1 MAPLKLVNMKKIIT
15 IVLMLIGTITMFPQ
29 STTIKGTSLK
39 YDKEEK
45 TMTLTI
51 DPKTM
56 TVNDDD
62 LTVSVE
68 IFENFFV
75 TSYID
80 GSLIWGKPIFS
91 RKGHIRGM
99 ELRYVTILPEGTFIL
114 VDSYNIMIK
123 EYYVYQFNYVKP
135 NEYFLVVRTLC
146 DNKYV
151 TDEEVGLM
159 TVK

>member
-1 MAPLKLVNMKKIIT
+1 MKKIIT
-15 IVLMLIGTITMFPQ
+15 ILLMLIGTIAMFPQ

-45 TMTLTI
+45 TMTITI

-56 TVNDDD
+56 TVNDYD
-62 LTVSVE
+62 LEVSVE

-91 RKGHIRGM
+91 RKGHIKGM
-99 ELRYVTILPEGTFIL
+99 DLSYVTVLPEGIFYL
-114 VDSYNIMIK
+114 VDSYNMKMLK
-123 EYYVYQFNYVKP
+123 EDYVYKFNYVKP
-135 NEYFLVVRTLC
+135 NEYFLVVKNIC
-146 DNKYV
+146 DDKYI

-159 TVK
+159 IVK

>member
-1 MAPLKLVNMKKIIT
+1 MKKIIT

-29 STTIKGTSLK
+29 STTVKGTSLK

-45 TMTLTI
+45 TMTITI

-56 TVNDDD
+56 TVNDYD
-62 LTVSVE
+62 LEVSVE

-91 RKGHIRGM
+91 RKGHIKGM
-99 ELRYVTILPEGTFIL
+99 DLSYVTVLPEGIFYL
-114 VDSYNIMIK
+114 VDSYNMKMLK
-123 EYYVYQFNYVKP
+123 EDYVYKFNYVKP
-135 NEYFLVVRTLC
+135 NEYFLVVKNIC
-146 DNKYV
+146 DDKYI

-159 TVK
+159 IVK

>member
-1 MAPLKLVNMKKIIT
+1 
-15 IVLMLIGTITMFPQ
+15 MLIGTITMFPQ
-29 STTIKGTSLK
+29 STTVKGTSLK

-45 TMTLTI
+45 TMTITI

-56 TVNDDD
+56 TVNDYD
-62 LTVSVE
+62 LEVSVE

-91 RKGHIRGM
+91 RKGHIKGM
-99 ELRYVTILPEGTFIL
+99 DLSYVTVLPEGIFYL
-114 VDSYNIMIK
+114 VDSYNMKMLK
-123 EYYVYQFNYVKP
+123 EDYVYKFNYVKP
-135 NEYFLVVRTLC
+135 NEYFLVVKNIC
-146 DNKYV
+146 DDKYI

-159 TVK
+159 IVPEN

>member
-1 MAPLKLVNMKKIIT
+1 MKKIIT
-15 IVLMLIGTITMFPQ
+15 ILLMLIGTIAMFPQ

-45 TMTLTI
+45 TMTITI

-56 TVNDDD
+56 TVNDYD
-62 LTVSVE
+62 LEVSVE

-91 RKGHIRGM
+91 RKGHIKGM
-99 ELRYVTILPEGTFIL
+99 DLSYVTVLPEGIFYL
-114 VDSYNIMIK
+114 VDSYNMKMLK
-123 EYYVYQFNYVKP
+123 EDYVYKFNYVKP
-135 NEYFLVVRTLC
+135 NEYFLVVKNIC
-146 DNKYV
+146 DDKYI

-159 TVK
+159 IVPEN

>member
-1 MAPLKLVNMKKIIT
+1 MKKIIT
-15 IVLMLIGTITMFPQ
+15 ILLMLIGTITIFPQ

-45 TMTLTI
+45 TMTITI

-56 TVNDDD
+56 TVNDYD
-62 LTVSVE
+62 LEVSVE

-91 RKGHIRGM
+91 RKGHIKGM
-99 ELRYVTILPEGTFIL
+99 DLSYVTVLPEGIFYL
-114 VDSYNIMIK
+114 VDSYNMKMLK
-123 EYYVYQFNYVKP
+123 EDYVYKFNYVKP
-135 NEYFLVVRTLC
+135 NEYFLVVKNIC
-146 DNKYV
+146 DDKYI

-159 TVK
+159 IVPEN

>member
-1 MAPLKLVNMKKIIT
+1 MKKIIT

-29 STTIKGTSLK
+29 SITVKGVNLK

-56 TVNDDD
+56 TVNDYD
-62 LTVSVE
+62 LEVSVE

-91 RKGHIRGM
+91 RKGHIKGM
-99 ELRYVTILPEGTFIL
+99 DLSYVTVLPEGIFYL
-114 VDSYNIMIK
+114 VDSYNMKMLK
-123 EYYVYQFNYVKP
+123 EDYVYKFNYVKP
-135 NEYFLVVRTLC
+135 NEYYLVVKNIC
-146 DNKYV
+146 DDKYI

-159 TVK
+159 IVK

>member
-1 MAPLKLVNMKKIIT
+1 MKKIIT

-29 STTIKGTSLK
+29 STNIKGTSLK

-56 TVNDDD
+56 TVNDYD
-62 LTVSVE
+62 LEVSVE

-91 RKGHIRGM
+91 RKGHIKGM
-99 ELRYVTILPEGTFIL
+99 DLSYVTVLPEGIFYL
-114 VDSYNIMIK
+114 VDSYNMKMLK
-123 EYYVYQFNYVKP
+123 EDYVYKFNYVKP
-135 NEYFLVVRTLC
+135 NEYYLVVKNLS
-146 DNKYV
+146 DDKYI

-159 TVK
+159 IVK

>member
-1 MAPLKLVNMKKIIT
+1 MFLL
-15 IVLMLIGTITMFPQ
+15 GTITMFPQ
-29 STTIKGTSLK
+29 SITVKGVNLK

-91 RKGHIRGM
+91 RKGHIIGM
-99 ELRYVTILPEGTFIL
+99 DLCYVTVLPEGIFYL
-114 VDSYNIMIK
+114 VDSYNMKMLK
-123 EYYVYQFNYVKP
+123 EDYVYKFNNLKA
-135 NEYFLVVRTLC
+135 NEYFLVVKNLC
-146 DNKYV
+146 DDKYI
-151 TDEEVGLM
+151 TDQEVGLM
-159 TVK
+159 IVPEN

>member
-1 MAPLKLVNMKKIIT
+1 MKKIIT

-56 TVNDDD
+56 TVNDYD
-62 LTVSVE
+62 LEVSVE

-91 RKGHIRGM
+91 RKGHIIGM
-99 ELRYVTILPEGTFIL
+99 DLSYVTVLPEGIFYL
-114 VDSYNIMIK
+114 VDSYNMKMLK
-123 EYYVYQFNYVKP
+123 EDYVYKFNYVKP
-135 NEYFLVVRTLC
+135 NEYYLVVKNIC
-146 DNKYV
+146 DDKYI
-151 TDEEVGLM
+151 TDEEVVRCTLCIAE
-159 TVK
+159 

>member
-1 MAPLKLVNMKKIIT
+1 MKKIIT

-29 STTIKGTSLK
+29 SITVKGVNLK

-45 TMTLTI
+45 TMTITI

-56 TVNDDD
+56 TVNDYD
-62 LTVSVE
+62 LEVSGE

-91 RKGHIRGM
+91 RKGHIKGM
-99 ELRYVTILPEGTFIL
+99 DLSYVTVLPEGIFYL
-114 VDSYNIMIK
+114 VDSYNMKMLK
-123 EYYVYQFNYVKP
+123 EDYVYKFNYVKP
-135 NEYFLVVRTLC
+135 NEYFLVVKNIC
-146 DNKYV
+146 DDKYI

-159 TVK
+159 IVPEN

>member
-1 MAPLKLVNMKKIIT
+1 MKKIIT
-15 IVLMLIGTITMFPQ
+15 LVLMLIGTITMFPQ
-29 STTIKGTSLK
+29 STNIKGTSLK

-56 TVNDDD
+56 TVNDYD
-62 LTVSVE
+62 LEVSVE

-91 RKGHIRGM
+91 RKGHIKGM
-99 ELRYVTILPEGTFIL
+99 DLSYVTVLPEGIFYL
-114 VDSYNIMIK
+114 VDSYNMKMLK
-123 EYYVYQFNYVKP
+123 EDYVYKFNYVKP
-135 NEYFLVVRTLC
+135 NEYYLVVKNIC
-146 DNKYV
+146 DDKYI

-159 TVK
+159 IVPEN

>member
-1 MAPLKLVNMKKIIT
+1 
-15 IVLMLIGTITMFPQ
+15 MLIGTITMFPQ

-45 TMTLTI
+45 TMTITI

-56 TVNDDD
+56 TVNDYD
-62 LTVSVE
+62 LEVSVE

-91 RKGHIRGM
+91 RKGHIKGM
-99 ELRYVTILPEGTFIL
+99 DLSYVTVLPEGIFYL
-114 VDSYNIMIK
+114 VDSYNMKMLK
-123 EYYVYQFNYVKP
+123 EDYVYKFNYVKP
-135 NEYFLVVRTLC
+135 NEYYLVVKNIC
-146 DNKYV
+146 DDKYI

-159 TVK
+159 IVK

>member
-1 MAPLKLVNMKKIIT
+1 MKKIIT
-15 IVLMLIGTITMFPQ
+15 ILLMLIGTITMFPQ
-29 STTIKGTSLK
+29 STTVKGTSLK

-45 TMTLTI
+45 TMTITI

-91 RKGHIRGM
+91 RKGHIIGM
-99 ELRYVTILPEGTFIL
+99 DLSYVTVLPEGIFYL
-114 VDSYNIMIK
+114 VDSYNMKMLK
-123 EYYVYQFNYVKP
+123 EDYVYKFNYVKP
-135 NEYFLVVRTLC
+135 NEYFLVVKNIC
-146 DNKYV
+146 DDKYI
-151 TDEEVGLM
+151 TDEEVVRCTLCIAE
-159 TVK
+159 

>member
-1 MAPLKLVNMKKIIT
+1 MKKIIT

-29 STTIKGTSLK
+29 STTVKGTSLK

-56 TVNDDD
+56 TVNDYD
-62 LTVSVE
+62 LEVSVE

-91 RKGHIRGM
+91 RKGHIIGM
-99 ELRYVTILPEGTFIL
+99 DLSYVTVLPEGIFYL
-114 VDSYNIMIK
+114 VDSYNMKMLK
-123 EYYVYQFNYVKP
+123 EDYVYKFNYVKP
-135 NEYFLVVRTLC
+135 NEYYLVVKNIC
-146 DNKYV
+146 DDKYI

>member
-1 MAPLKLVNMKKIIT
+1 MKKIIT

-29 STTIKGTSLK
+29 STTVKGTSLK

-45 TMTLTI
+45 TMTITI

-56 TVNDDD
+56 TVDDYD
-62 LTVSVE
+62 LEVSVE

-91 RKGHIRGM
+91 RKGHIIGM
-99 ELRYVTILPEGTFIL
+99 DLSYVTVLPEGIFYL
-114 VDSYNIMIK
+114 VDSYNMKMLK
-123 EYYVYQFNYVKP
+123 EDYVYKFNYVKP
-135 NEYFLVVRTLC
+135 NEYYLVVKNIC
-146 DNKYV
+146 DDKYI

>member
-1 MAPLKLVNMKKIIT
+1 
-15 IVLMLIGTITMFPQ
+15 MLIGTITMFPQ
-29 STTIKGTSLK
+29 STTVKGTSLK

-45 TMTLTI
+45 TMTITI

-56 TVNDDD
+56 TVNDYD
-62 LTVSVE
+62 LEVSVE

-91 RKGHIRGM
+91 RKGHIKGM
-99 ELRYVTILPEGTFIL
+99 DLSYVTVLPEGIFYL
-114 VDSYNIMIK
+114 VDSYNMKMLK
-123 EYYVYQFNYVKP
+123 EDYVYKFNYVKP
-135 NEYFLVVRTLC
+135 NEYFLVVKNIC
-146 DNKYV
+146 DDKYI

>member
-1 MAPLKLVNMKKIIT
+1 
-15 IVLMLIGTITMFPQ
+15 MLIGTITMFPQ

-45 TMTLTI
+45 TMTITI

-56 TVNDDD
+56 TVNDYD
-62 LTVSVE
+62 LEVSVE

-91 RKGHIRGM
+91 RKGHIKGM
-99 ELRYVTILPEGTFIL
+99 DLSYVTVLPEGIFYL
-114 VDSYNIMIK
+114 VDSYNMKMLK
-123 EYYVYQFNYVKP
+123 EDYVYKFNYVKP
-135 NEYFLVVRTLC
+135 NEYFLVVKNIC
-146 DNKYV
+146 DDKYI

-159 TVK
+159 IVPEN

>member
-1 MAPLKLVNMKKIIT
+1 MKKIIT

-29 STTIKGTSLK
+29 STTVKGTSLK

-45 TMTLTI
+45 TMTITI

-56 TVNDDD
+56 TVNDYD
-62 LTVSVE
+62 LEVSVE

-91 RKGHIRGM
+91 RKGHIKGM
-99 ELRYVTILPEGTFIL
+99 DLSYVTVLPEGIFYL
-114 VDSYNIMIK
+114 VDSYNMKMLK
-123 EYYVYQFNYVKP
+123 EDYVYKFNYVKP
-135 NEYFLVVRTLC
+135 NEYFLVVKNLC
-146 DNKYV
+146 DDKYI

-159 TVK
+159 IVPEN

>member
-1 MAPLKLVNMKKIIT
+1 MKKIIT
-15 IVLMLIGTITMFPQ
+15 ILLMLIGTITMFPQ

-45 TMTLTI
+45 TMTITI

-56 TVNDDD
+56 TVNDYD
-62 LTVSVE
+62 LEVSVE

-91 RKGHIRGM
+91 RKGHIKGM
-99 ELRYVTILPEGTFIL
+99 DLSYVTVLPEGIFYL
-114 VDSYNIMIK
+114 VDSYNMKMLK
-123 EYYVYQFNYVKP
+123 EDYVYKFNYVKP
-135 NEYFLVVRTLC
+135 NEYYLVVKNIC
-146 DNKYV
+146 DDKYI

-159 TVK
+159 IVK

>member
-1 MAPLKLVNMKKIIT
+1 MKKIIT
-15 IVLMLIGTITMFPQ
+15 IMMLIGTIAMFPQ

-45 TMTLTI
+45 TMTITI

-56 TVNDDD
+56 TVNDYD
-62 LTVSVE
+62 LEVSVE

-91 RKGHIRGM
+91 RKGHIKGM
-99 ELRYVTILPEGTFIL
+99 DLSYVTVLPEGIFYL
-114 VDSYNIMIK
+114 VDSYNMKMLK
-123 EYYVYQFNYVKP
+123 EDYVYKFNYVKP
-135 NEYFLVVRTLC
+135 NEYFLVVKNIC
-146 DNKYV
+146 DDKYI

-159 TVK
+159 IVPEN

>member
-1 MAPLKLVNMKKIIT
+1 MKKIIT

-29 STTIKGTSLK
+29 STTVKGTSLK

-45 TMTLTI
+45 TMTITI

-56 TVNDDD
+56 TVNDYD
-62 LTVSVE
+62 LEVSVE

-99 ELRYVTILPEGTFIL
+99 DLCYVTVIPEGIFYL
-114 VDSYNIMIK
+114 VDSYNMKMLK
-123 EYYVYQFNYVKP
+123 EDYVYKFNYVKP
-135 NEYFLVVRTLC
+135 NEYYLVVKNIC
-146 DNKYV
+146 DDKYI

-159 TVK
+159 IVPEN

>member
-1 MAPLKLVNMKKIIT
+1 
-15 IVLMLIGTITMFPQ
+15 MLIGTITMFPQ
-29 STTIKGTSLK
+29 STTVKGTSLK

-45 TMTLTI
+45 TMTITI

-56 TVNDDD
+56 TVNDYD
-62 LTVSVE
+62 LEVSVE

-91 RKGHIRGM
+91 RKGHIKGM
-99 ELRYVTILPEGTFIL
+99 DLSYVTVLPEGIFYL
-114 VDSYNIMIK
+114 VDSYNMKMLK
-123 EYYVYQFNYVKP
+123 EDYVYKFNYVKP
-135 NEYFLVVRTLC
+135 NEYFLVVKNLC
-146 DNKYV
+146 DDKYI

-159 TVK
+159 IVPEN

>member
-1 MAPLKLVNMKKIIT
+1 MKKIIT

-29 STTIKGTSLK
+29 STTVKGTSLK

-45 TMTLTI
+45 TMTITI

-56 TVNDDD
+56 TVNDYN
-62 LTVSVE
+62 LEVSVE

-91 RKGHIRGM
+91 RKGHIIGM
-99 ELRYVTILPEGTFIL
+99 DLSYVTVLPEGIFYL
-114 VDSYNIMIK
+114 VDSYNMKMLK
-123 EYYVYQFNYVKP
+123 EDYVYKFNYVKP
-135 NEYFLVVRTLC
+135 NEYFLVVKNIC
-146 DNKYV
+146 DDKYI

-159 TVK
+159 IVK

>member
-1 MAPLKLVNMKKIIT
+1 MKKIIT

-56 TVNDDD
+56 TVNDYD
-62 LTVSVE
+62 LEVSVE

-91 RKGHIRGM
+91 RKGHIIGM
-99 ELRYVTILPEGTFIL
+99 DLSYVTVLPEGIFYL
-114 VDSYNIMIK
+114 VDSYNMKMLK
-123 EYYVYQFNYVKP
+123 EDYVYKFNYVKP
-135 NEYFLVVRTLC
+135 NEYYLVVKNIC
-146 DNKYV
+146 DDKYI

>member
-1 MAPLKLVNMKKIIT
+1 MKK
-15 IVLMLIGTITMFPQ
+15 VLIMFLLGTITMFSQ
-29 STTIKGTSLK
+29 STTIKGVNLRYNK
-39 YDKEEK
+39 VKK

-80 GSLIWGKPIFS
+80 GSLIWGEPIFS
-91 RKGHIRGM
+91 RKVHIRG
-99 ELRYVTILPEGTFIL
+99 
-114 VDSYNIMIK
+114 SYNIKMIK
-123 EYYVYQFNYVKP
+123 EDYVYQFNDVKP
-135 NEYFLVVRTLC
+135 NEYFLVVKNLC
-146 DNKYV
+146 DDKYI

-159 TVK
+159 IVK